1 MLRILPLKD
10 AQSFIT
16 RKAVRLAE
24 AEEVVAPILEAVR
37 KRGDE
42 AVLEYARK
50 FDKLDGNGL
59 TVSASE
65 WRGAGSRISLE
76 FHAAVEVAAKNIREY
91 AELQLPRETWVEF
104 PDGRRLGSV
113 VRPLE
118 SMGAYIPA
126 GRYPLPSTLL
136 MTVIPAQV
144 AGVRTICV
152 ASPHPSAEIF
162 AVAQFLGIEKIFRI
176 GGAQAIA
183 ALAFG
188 TATVPK
194 VDRIVGPGNIY
205 VAAAKKLLAG
215 EVGIDFVAGPTEIV
229 IIADD
234 ADPRCIAADMLAQAE
249 HDVEASAILLTTS
262 RSLAER
268 VALEVSRQLE
278 TLPTA
283 GVACEAIRNNSAAI
297 LCPSMDA
304 AVEASNQLAPEH
316 LAIHDAGLLPKIQH
330 AGSVFIGPSSPE
342 AAGDYATGPN
352 HVLPTS
358 GAARM
363 RGGLS
368 SADFVKVISV
378 QELTSSGL
386 RQLAPSITALARA
399 EGLEAHARSVELRLG
414 AEVRLGE

>member
-1 MLRILPLKD
+1 MLRIINLEQAD
-10 AQSFIT
+10 SFVK

-24 AEEVVAPILEAVR
+24 AEQTVQPILDAVR
-37 KRGDE
+37 ERGDE
-42 AVLEYARK
+42 AVLEFARK
-50 FDKLDGNGL
+50 FDGFSGSGL
-59 TVSASE
+59 TVSTAGARVSDEFSSALETAS
-65 WRGAGSRISLE
+65 
-76 FHAAVEVAAKNIREY
+76 KNIREY
-91 AELQLPRETWVEF
+91 AELQLPKESWVEF
-104 PDGRRLGSV
+104 PDGRRLGHI

-152 ASPHPSAEIF
+152 TSPKPSAEILVT
-162 AVAQFLGIEKIFRI
+162 AKFLGVDNLFRV

-188 TATVPK
+188 TASVPK
-194 VDRIVGPGNIY
+194 VDRIVGPGHIY

-229 IIADD
+229 IIAED
-234 ADPRCIAADMLAQAE
+234 ADPRYIAADMLAQAE
-249 HDVEASAILLTTS
+249 HDVEASALLLTTS

-268 VALEVSRQLE
+268 VVLEVSRQLE

-283 GVACEAIRNNSAAI
+283 PVACQAIRHNSAVI
-297 LCPSMDA
+297 LCQSMDA

-316 LAIHDAGLLPKIQH
+316 LAIYDSSLLSKIQH
-330 AGSVFIGPSSPE
+330 AGSVFVGASSPE

-358 GAARM
+358 GAARI

-378 QELTSSGL
+378 QELTASAL
-386 RQLAPSITALARA
+386 RELAPAITTLARA
-399 EGLEAHARSVELRLG
+399 EGLEAHARSVE
-414 AEVRLGE
+414 VRLGK

>member
-1 MLRILPLKD
+1 MLRILPLHE
-10 AQSFIT
+10 AQGFIT
-16 RKAVRLAE
+16 RKTVRLAE
-24 AEEVVAPILEAVR
+24 AEQTVAPILEAVR
-37 KRGDE
+37 KRGDD

-50 FDKLDGNGL
+50 FDSFDGGSL
-59 TVSASE
+59 TVPASDWHAAE
-65 WRGAGSRISLE
+65 ARVTPQFRGA
-76 FHAAVEVAAKNIREY
+76 VETAAKNIREY
-91 AELQLPRETWVEF
+91 AAMQLPRESWREF
-104 PDGRRLGSV
+104 AGGRRLGSI

-152 ASPHPSAEIF
+152 TSPHPSAETL
-162 AVAQFLGIEKIFRI
+162 AAAHLLGVENVFRI

-229 IIADD
+229 IIAED
-234 ADPRCIAADMLAQAE
+234 ADARCVAADMLAQAE
-249 HDVEASAILLTTS
+249 HDVEASSILLTPS
-262 RSLAER
+262 RDLAER
-268 VALEVSRQLE
+268 VALEVARQLE
-278 TLPTA
+278 ILPTA
-283 GVACEAIRNNSAAI
+283 PVACESIRHNSAVI

-316 LAIHDAGLLPKIQH
+316 LAIYDAGLLPKIQH
-330 AGSVFIGPSSPE
+330 AGSIFIGPHSPE

-358 GAARM
+358 GAARV

-378 QELTSSGL
+378 QELTADGL
-386 RQLAPSITALARA
+386 HQLAPAITTLARA
-399 EGLEAHARSVELRLG
+399 EGLEGHARSVE
-414 AEVRLGE
+414 VRLGK

>member
-1 MLRILPLKD
+1 MLRIISLSE
-10 AQSFIT
+10 AQSFVT

-24 AEEVVAPILEAVR
+24 AEQVVAPILDAVR

-50 FDKLDGNGL
+50 FDGLDGGDVAIS
-59 TVSASE
+59 T
-65 WRGAGSRISLE
+65 GGSRVPPE
-76 FHAAVEVAAKNIREY
+76 FLAAIETAANNIREY
-91 AELQLPRETWVEF
+91 AALQLPRETWVEF
-104 PDGRRLGSV
+104 PDGRRLGHV
-113 VRPLE
+113 VRPLD

-136 MTVIPAQV
+136 MTAIPAQV

-152 ASPHPSAEIF
+152 TSPHPSAEIL
-162 AVAQFLGIEKIFRI
+162 ATARFLGIERIFRI

-183 ALAFG
+183 AMAFG

-229 IIADD
+229 IIAED

-249 HDVEASAILLTTS
+249 HDVEASSILLTTS
-262 RSLAER
+262 RSLAEA
-268 VALEVSRQLE
+268 VALEVARQLE

-283 GVACEAIRNNSAAI
+283 SVACEAIRNNSAAI
-297 LCPSMDA
+297 LCSSVDA

-316 LAIHDAGLLPKIQH
+316 LAIYDASLLPKIQH
-330 AGSVFIGPSSPE
+330 AGSVFIGPNSPE

-358 GAARM
+358 GAARI

-378 QELTSSGL
+378 QELTSSALHGL
-386 RQLAPSITALARA
+386 TPAITTLARA
-399 EGLEAHARSVELRLG
+399 EGLEAHARSI
-414 AEVRLGE
+414 EVRLKREVRHGE

>member
-1 MLRILPLKD
+1 MLRIVPLNEAKG
-10 AQSFIT
+10 FVT
-16 RKAVRLAE
+16 RKAVRLSEAE
-24 AEEVVAPILEAVR
+24 AVVAPILEAVR
-37 KRGDE
+37 SRGDE

-50 FDKLDGNGL
+50 FDGL
-59 TVSASE
+59 EGGLIVPTSGAAVSAQFQS
-65 WRGAGSRISLE
+65 ALE
-76 FHAAVEVAAKNIREY
+76 TAAKNVREY
-91 AELQLPRETWVEF
+91 AALQLPRDTWTEF
-104 PDGRRLGSV
+104 PDGRRLGSI
-113 VRPLE
+113 VRPLQ

-152 ASPHPSAEIF
+152 TSPHPSAEIL
-162 AVAQFLGIEKIFRI
+162 AAARFLGIENIFRI

-229 IIADD
+229 IIAED
-234 ADPRCIAADMLAQAE
+234 ADPRYIAADMLAQAE
-249 HDVEASAILLTTS
+249 HDVEASSILLTTS
-262 RSLAER
+262 RSLAEQ
-268 VALEVSRQLE
+268 VVLEVARQLE
-278 TLPTA
+278 SLATA
-283 GVACEAIRNNSAAI
+283 PVACEAIRNNSAVI

-316 LAIHDAGLLPKIQH
+316 LAIYDAALLPKIQH

-358 GAARM
+358 GAARI

-378 QELTSSGL
+378 QELTRGSL
-386 RQLAPSITALARA
+386 RNLAPAITTLARA
-399 EGLEAHARSVELRLG
+399 EGLEAHARSI
-414 AEVRLGE
+414 EVRLNGEVRIGQ

>member
-1 MLRILPLKD
+1 MLRILPLHD
-10 AQSFIT
+10 AQKFIT
-16 RKAVRLAE
+16 RKSVRLAE
-24 AEEVVAPILEAVR
+24 AEAVVAPILEAVR
-37 KRGDE
+37 TRGDE

-50 FDKLDGNGL
+50 FDGLDGLSL
-59 TVSASE
+59 TVPQSD
-65 WRGAGSRISLE
+65 W
-76 FHAAVEVAAKNIREY
+76 HAAESRVSREFYAAIETAAGNIREY
-91 AELQLPRETWVEF
+91 AALQLPRETWTEF
-104 PDGRRLGSV
+104 PDGRRLGSI

-136 MTVIPAQV
+136 MTVIPAQIACV
-144 AGVRTICV
+144 PTICV
-152 ASPHPSAEIF
+152 TSPHPSAEIL
-162 AVAQFLGIEKIFRI
+162 AAARFLGVEDIFRI

-234 ADPRCIAADMLAQAE
+234 ADPRYVAADMLAQAE
-249 HDVEASAILLTTS
+249 HDVEASSILLTTS

-268 VALEVSRQLE
+268 VVLEVSRQLDM
-278 TLPTA
+278 LPTA
-283 GVACEAIRNNSAAI
+283 PVACEAIRNNSAVI
-297 LCPSMDA
+297 LCPTMDA

-316 LAIHDAGLLPKIQH
+316 LAIYDSGLLPKIEH
-330 AGSVFIGPSSPE
+330 AGSIFIGPTSPE

-358 GAARM
+358 GAARV

-378 QELTSSGL
+378 QELTAEALG
-386 RQLAPSITALARA
+386 QLAPAITTLARA
-399 EGLEAHARSVELRLG
+399 EGLEAHARSVE
-414 AEVRLGE
+414 VRLGK

>member
-1 MLRILPLKD
+1 MLRILPLHE

-16 RKAVRLAE
+16 RKTVRLAE
-24 AEEVVAPILEAVR
+24 AEQVVAPILDAVR

-50 FDKLDGNGL
+50 FDGLDG
-59 TVSASE
+59 VSFAVPASDWTAAE
-65 WRGAGSRISLE
+65 SSVSPE
-76 FHAAVEVAAKNIREY
+76 FHAAIGIAATNIREY
-91 AELQLPRETWVEF
+91 AALQLPRETWAEF

-118 SMGAYIPA
+118 SMGGYIPA

-152 ASPHPSAEIF
+152 TSPHPTAEIL
-162 AVAQFLGIEKIFRI
+162 AAAKFLGVENIFRL

-215 EVGIDFVAGPTEIV
+215 EVAIDFVAGPTEIV
-229 IIADD
+229 IIAED
-234 ADPRCIAADMLAQAE
+234 ADPRYIAADMLAQAE
-249 HDVEASAILLTTS
+249 HDVEASALLLTTS
-262 RSLAER
+262 RLLAER
-268 VALEVSRQLE
+268 VVLEVSRQLE

-283 GVACEAIRNNSAAI
+283 PVACQAIRDNSAVI

-304 AVEASNQLAPEH
+304 AVEASNRLAPEH
-316 LAIHDAGLLPKIQH
+316 LAIYDASLLPKIQH
-330 AGSVFIGPSSPE
+330 AGSIFIGPSSPE

-358 GAARM
+358 GAARV

-378 QELTSSGL
+378 QELTAGAL
-386 RQLAPSITALARA
+386 RELAPAITALARA
-399 EGLEAHARSVELRLG
+399 EGLEAHARSVE
-414 AEVRLGE
+414 VRLLEVDLG

>member
-1 MLRILPLKD
+1 MLRIVNLD
-10 AQSFIT
+10 QAHTFVT

-24 AEEVVAPILEAVR
+24 AEQTVAPILDAVR
-37 KRGDE
+37 ERGDE

-50 FDKLDGNGL
+50 LDGLSGNDLSVSTEPARVPGEFL
-59 TVSASE
+59 TA
-65 WRGAGSRISLE
+65 LE
-76 FHAAVEVAAKNIREY
+76 TAAKNIREY
-91 AELQLPRETWVEF
+91 AELQLPKESWVTF
-104 PDGRRLGSV
+104 PDGRRLGHI

-152 ASPHPSAEIF
+152 TSPHPSPEIL
-162 AVAQFLGIEKIFRI
+162 AAARFLGLPAVLRI
-176 GGAQAIA
+176 GGAQAVA

-188 TATVPK
+188 TATIPK

-215 EVGIDFVAGPTEIV
+215 EVGIDFIAGPTEIV

-234 ADPRCIAADMLAQAE
+234 ADPRYLAADMLAQAE
-249 HDVEASAILLTTS
+249 HDVEASSILLTTS
-262 RSLAER
+262 KELAEE
-268 VALEVSRQLE
+268 VVLEVGRQLQ
-278 TLPTA
+278 TLVTA
-283 GVACEAIRNNSAAI
+283 PVACEAIRHNSAVI
-297 LCPSMDA
+297 LCPSVDA
-304 AVEASNQLAPEH
+304 AVEASNRLAPEH
-316 LAIHDAGLLPKIQH
+316 LVIYDESLLPKIKH
-330 AGSVFIGPSSPE
+330 AGSIFVGASSPE
-342 AAGDYATGPN
+342 AAGDYASGPN

-358 GAARM
+358 GAARI

-378 QELTSSGL
+378 QELTPEAL
-386 RQLAPSITALARA
+386 RKLAPAITTLARA
-399 EGLEAHARSVELRLG
+399 EGLEAHARSVE
-414 AEVRLGE
+414 VRLGE